1 MLQRFD
7 DIEQKY
13 EQTEAELASPEI
25 ISDQTKFRELM
36 QKHKELKLIVEKY
49 REYKKVSKH
58 LAEAKV
64 VLAESGTDK
73 EMQEMAQAEVEDAE
87 NTSQKLENELKM
99 LLVPTDPNDRNNAI
113 LEIRQGTGGEEAALF
128 AANLLE
134 MYRRYAENN
143 GWQFNTISVSSADQ
157 GGVKEAI
164 VEIAGDGVY
173 GKMKYESGT
182 HRVQRV
188 PKTEASGRVHTSAAT
203 VAIMPEVEEV
213 DIQLEAKD
221 LRIDTF
227 RASGA
232 GGQHV
237 NKTDSAIRIT
247 HIPTGT
253 AVACQDGRSQHQ
265 NRETAM
271 RLLKSRI
278 FEQLETERLKKEK
291 DLRKMQVGSGD
302 RSEKIRTYNY
312 PQNRVT
318 DHRIGYTSYSLEK
331 VMIGELAEFTEA
343 LITADRL
350 AKLQNAGTK

>member
-1 MLQRFD
+1 MLRKLD
-7 DIEQKY
+7 DIERRFN
-13 EQTEAELASPEI
+13 EIEAALGNPEVI
-25 ISDQTKFRELM
+25 GDQVKFREYM
-36 QKHKELKLIVEKY
+36 QQHKELKEIVEKY
-49 REYKKVSKH
+49 RDYKKVRQH
-58 LAEAKV
+58 LTEAEHLLNDQTA
-64 VLAESGTDK
+64 DK
-73 EMQEMAQAEVEDAE
+73 ELKELAMLDIEQNKDQV
-87 NTSQKLENELKM
+87 TKLEEELKI
-99 LLVPTDPNDRNNAI
+99 LLVPKDPNDNNNAI

-128 AANLLE
+128 AADLLE
-134 MYRRYAENN
+134 MYRRYAEKN
-143 GWQFNTISVSSADQ
+143 GWQFNSISLSYADH
-157 GGVKEAI
+157 GGIKEAI
-164 VEIAGDGVY
+164 VEIAGVGAY

-188 PKTEASGRVHTSAAT
+188 PKTEAAGRVHTSAAT

-213 DIQLEAKD
+213 DVQINPSD
-221 LRIDTF
+221 LKIDTF

-232 GGQHV
+232 GGQHI

-247 HIPTGT
+247 HLPTGT
-253 AVACQDGRSQHQ
+253 VVACQDGRSQHQ

-278 FEQLETERLKKEK
+278 FEQMETERLKKEK

-318 DHRIGYTSYSLEK
+318 DHRIGLTSYNLES
-331 VMIGELAEFTEA
+331 VVRGELQEFTEA

-350 AKLQNAGTK
+350 AKLQNANNK